1 MGKRI
6 KGEYDDRIAQMLDW
20 MKSHAEEDTKNFETL
35 ASQILEVNN
44 DVKSLLSSRSFL
56 RGAWFAVG
64 VFGTLVAAVVSA
76 VIAWVK

>member
-1 MGKRI
+1 MPKRA

-20 MKSHAEEDTKNFETL
+20 MKSHAEEDSENFKTL
-35 ASQILEVNN
+35 AAQILEVNN

-64 VFGTLVAAVVSA
+64 VFGTLVAAVVSS
-76 VIAWVK
+76 VIAWFK